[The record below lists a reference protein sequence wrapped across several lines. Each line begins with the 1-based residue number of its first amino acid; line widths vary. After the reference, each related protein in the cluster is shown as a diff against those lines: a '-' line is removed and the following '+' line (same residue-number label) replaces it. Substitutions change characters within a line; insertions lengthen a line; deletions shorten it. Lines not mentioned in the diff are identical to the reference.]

1 MRFAIHDG
9 ILANDVVGFHS
20 DRWRQNFLDCVRD
33 IVGDAGGVR
42 AITAP
47 VSVDVA
53 EFEQLAG
60 ADDVLAAEAEI
71 VARRPEKLVVRVDRT
86 DPSKNIVRGFRAF
99 ELYLEAH
106 PEMHRRVGML
116 ALLDPSRQD
125 VPEYAE
131 YVGAVQRE
139 ARRVNDRFAGNGWT
153 PIEVQIEDDF
163 PRSVAAYKQ
172 FDVLLVNATMDGM
185 NLVAKEAPL
194 VNERDGVLLLSE
206 NTGAFAELGTWA
218 LPINPF
224 DVGAQA
230 DAIHLALTMEQR
242 ERRWRLE
249 AIRAHVRE
257 NDIHAWIELQLA
269 ALDEVPAAQR

>member
-1 MRFAIHDG
+1 
-9 ILANDVVGFHS
+9 
-20 DRWRQNFLDCVRD
+20 
-33 IVGDAGGVR
+33 
-42 AITAP
+42 
-47 VSVDVA
+47 
-53 EFEQLAG
+53 
-60 ADDVLAAEAEI
+60 
-71 VARRPEKLVVRVDRT
+71 
-86 DPSKNIVRGFRAF
+86 
-99 ELYLEAH
+99 
-106 PEMHRRVGML
+106 ML